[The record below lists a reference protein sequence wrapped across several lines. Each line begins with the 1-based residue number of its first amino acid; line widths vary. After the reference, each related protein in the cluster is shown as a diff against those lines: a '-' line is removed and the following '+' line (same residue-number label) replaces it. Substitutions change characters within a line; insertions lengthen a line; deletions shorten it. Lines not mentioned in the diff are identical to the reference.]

1 MSSAMT
7 SENSIRLRFYT
18 ACEITAQAC
27 KHKKLLFQGGTATGL
42 AQSNFHW
49 TKAHNFFFA
58 CIPNAMTLLKK
69 GT

>member
-7 SENSIRLRFYT
+7 SGNSIRLRFYT

-42 AQSNFHW
+42 A
-49 TKAHNFFFA
+49 
-58 CIPNAMTLLKK
+58 
-69 GT
+69 